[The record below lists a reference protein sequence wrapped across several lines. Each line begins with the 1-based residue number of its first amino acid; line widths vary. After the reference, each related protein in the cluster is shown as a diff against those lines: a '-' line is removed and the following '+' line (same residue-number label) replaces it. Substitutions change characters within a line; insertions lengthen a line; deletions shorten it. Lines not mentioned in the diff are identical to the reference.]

1 MRTSSI
7 PGCPTQRFI
16 RVSSSSILG
25 RVSRR
30 VPAGRA
36 EHPRSGQ
43 PPTKTQRRRKTLV
56 KRVLYLAVAALVA
69 MLILV
74 PTAMAQGEQA
84 QEWVQNA
91 QNSVDQARQYMET
104 PEGQAA
110 LEDARAQLEDARA
123 NLQERGEQA
132 RENAQQAL
140 LQAQARVDEA
150 RQYMQSPDGQAALDA
165 ARASAQEALQDL
177 QGAVQEKKQEVTSKM
192 ERTALVKSGGPGVDS
207 LGALAAPAAALLVGG
222 AVLGYAVL
230 RRR

>member
-1 MRTSSI
+1 M
-7 PGCPTQRFI
+7 
-16 RVSSSSILG
+16 
-25 RVSRR
+25 
-30 VPAGRA
+30 
-36 EHPRSGQ
+36 
-43 PPTKTQRRRKTLV
+43 
-56 KRVLYLAVAALVA
+56 KRVIYLVMAALVSTVVVA
-69 MLILV
+69 
-74 PTAMAQGEQA
+74 PSAAAQGEQA

-104 PEGQAA
+104 PEGQEALDAA
-110 LEDARAQLEDARA
+110 RTS
-123 NLQERGEQA
+123 LQERGEQA

-150 RQYMQSPDGQAALDA
+150 RQYMQSPEGQAALEE
-165 ARASAQEALQDL
+165 ARTNLEQALQDL

>member
-1 MRTSSI
+1 MQAVRI
-7 PGCPTQRFI
+7 N
-16 RVSSSSILG
+16 
-25 RVSRR
+25 
-30 VPAGRA
+30 
-36 EHPRSGQ
+36 PRSGQ
-43 PPTKTQRRRKTLV
+43 PPTKTQSRRKTFV
-56 KRVLYLAVAALVA
+56 KRILYLAVAALVA

-74 PTAMAQGEQA
+74 PPVMAQGEQA
-84 QEWVQNA
+84 QER
-91 QNSVDQARQYMET
+91 VDQAQQRVQDAQAYLDS

-140 LQAQARVDEA
+140 QQARANLE
-150 RQYMQSPDGQAALDA
+150 Q
-165 ARASAQEALQDL
+165 ALQDV

-192 ERTALVKSGGPGVDS
+192 ERTALVKSGGPGLGSV
-207 LGALAAPAAALLVGG
+207 GALAAPAAALLVGG

>member
-1 MRTSSI
+1 MQAVRI
-7 PGCPTQRFI
+7 N
-16 RVSSSSILG
+16 
-25 RVSRR
+25 
-30 VPAGRA
+30 
-36 EHPRSGQ
+36 PRSGQ

-74 PTAMAQGEQA
+74 PTALAQGEQA

-110 LEDARAQLEDARA
+110 LADARASLE
-123 NLQERGEQA
+123 Q
-132 RENAQQAL
+132 
-140 LQAQARVDEA
+140 
-150 RQYMQSPDGQAALDA
+150 
-165 ARASAQEALQDL
+165 ALQDL

-222 AVLGYAVL
+222 AVLGYAIL